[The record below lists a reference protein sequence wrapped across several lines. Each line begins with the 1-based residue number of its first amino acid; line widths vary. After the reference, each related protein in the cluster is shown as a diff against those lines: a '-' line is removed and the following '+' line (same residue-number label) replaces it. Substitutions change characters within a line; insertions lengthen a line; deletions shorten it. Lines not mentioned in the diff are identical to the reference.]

1 MYPTLAR
8 NLRAHAT
15 KRAQA
20 AKREALLL
28 LPLIVGVL
36 LAYRY
41 REQVFGVDKPVQ
53 IASVIALVV
62 LGWALARD
70 LGRAIGPTLF
80 RRMDPANAGT
90 VGFLIRLVTL
100 GLTVLVALRLAGLEP
115 RTLAVGGAVTA
126 VVLGL
131 AAQQT
136 FGNLVAG
143 MVLLSARPFRVGERV
158 RLQGG
163 GIAGQVE
170 GTVTS
175 LGLLYTTFAQGEDT
189 TMIPNG
195 VVLASAV
202 VPLRE
207 PAHVD
212 LRARL
217 RPDARPTQVQE
228 LLQRDVTVPIRGEPH
243 IGLQE
248 MDSDE
253 VVMRVEATPQMHA
266 DGPRLA
272 DEILAAIAPLAR
284 DGNAARQNGNA
295 QWPQRLRGQRV
306 APPYARLAENAM
318 LP

>member
-1 MYPTLAR
+1 MYPTIAR

-20 AKREALLL
+20 AKREAILLV
-28 LPLIVGVL
+28 PLIVAVL
-36 LAYRY
+36 FAYRY
-41 REQVFGVDKPVQ
+41 REQVFGVDAPVR
-53 IASVIALVV
+53 IASVLALVI

-90 VGFLIRLVTL
+90 VGFLVRLVTL
-100 GLTVLVALRLAGLEP
+100 AVTILVALRLAGLEP
-115 RTLAVGGAVTA
+115 RTVAVGGAVTA
-126 VVLGL
+126 VILGL

-136 FGNLVAG
+136 IGNLVAG

-163 GIAGQVE
+163 GVAGQVE

-189 TMIPNG
+189 AMIPNG
-195 VVLASAV
+195 VVLTCAV

-217 RPDARPTQVQE
+217 RPDAKPTQVQE
-228 LLQRDVTVPIRGEPH
+228 LLERDVTVPIRGEPS
-243 IGLQE
+243 IGLE
-248 MDSDE
+248 EIDSDE
-253 VVMRVEATPQMHA
+253 VIMRVEATPQMHD
-266 DGPRLA
+266 DGPQLA
-272 DEILAAIAPLAR
+272 DEILAAIGPLAR
-284 DGNAARQNGNA
+284 DGGAARRNGSGNGH
-295 QWPQRLRGQRV
+295 RGFEPRGSH
-306 APPYARLAENAM
+306 PPTQA
-318 LP
+318 